1 MQDQRN
7 WRAQRT
13 STATRWRRGLCA
25 LSIAALAAGCSTSTE
40 SGATTE
46 MSTASAS
53 QPQTIASS
61 TPPASEFGGSNAVQN
76 VNADEYYLGYGKH
89 AFRLESGTAGCW
101 FNPNNHDDPQPHL
114 SCNVRDL
121 VSDPSVRNQ
130 FTGRDETANDV
141 VLDAAGVRRGIDMAG
156 GQLAGPTL
164 HPGATLSVGPLAC
177 TATSVTS
184 LSCSGPTGSFD
195 FDGDAASVTIA
206 GEDTSAASNAAVLAG
221 PGQVC
226 GEVGTRSGPR
236 PVAVLTGQVGCETAL
251 RIADTYVNDVS
262 VVKQGQGQ
270 FAQVDGWL
278 CMWAYV
284 EGRSHR
290 DSYLRCD
297 DDPVAAQASFR
308 IGN

>member
-1 MQDQRN
+1 MQ
-7 WRAQRT
+7 
-13 STATRWRRGLCA
+13 
-25 LSIAALAAGCSTSTE
+25 
-40 SGATTE
+40 
-46 MSTASAS
+46 
-53 QPQTIASS
+53 
-61 TPPASEFGGSNAVQN
+61 NA
-76 VNADEYYLGYGKH
+76 NADDYYLGYGKH
-89 AFRLESGTAGCW
+89 AFRLESGAAGCW

-121 VSDPSVRNQ
+121 VSDPPVRNQ

-177 TATSVTS
+177 TATSATA

-251 RIADTYVNDVS
+251 RIADTYVNDAS